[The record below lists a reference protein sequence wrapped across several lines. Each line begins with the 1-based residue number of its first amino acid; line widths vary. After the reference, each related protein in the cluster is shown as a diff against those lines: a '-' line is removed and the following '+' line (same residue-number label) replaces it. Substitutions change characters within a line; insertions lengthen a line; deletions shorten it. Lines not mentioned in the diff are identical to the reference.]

1 MNYYKIQSDILKLLV
16 QQKNG
21 PCFAPASADQEP
33 IMSDGK
39 FLAVIPKEKCFISV
53 TNPKQAV
60 LALRDFLND
69 FYNPN
74 YNYLLAKRKYQLN
87 AKPAASNKTMPVERL
102 DSESATAYVA
112 IKYLKY
118 FDSDA
123 CYYIHSRKALVFV
136 MEQDVLVGAICPVNI
151 IEEDT

>member
-21 PCFAPASADQEP
+21 PCLAPASADHDP

-39 FLAVIPKEKCFISV
+39 FLAVIPKEKCFLSV

-60 LALRDFLND
+60 TALHDFLND
-69 FYNPN
+69 FYNPR

-87 AKPAASNKTMPVERL
+87 AKPACSNKTIPVERL
-102 DSESATAYVA
+102 DSENATAYVA
-112 IKYLKY
+112 VKYLKY

-123 CYYIHSRKALVFV
+123 CYYIHSRKALVYV
-136 MEQDVLVGAICPVNI
+136 MEHDILVGAICPVNI